1 VPRPLLDLVMVVAA
15 FFALT
20 TLGWGHGDELR
31 DQPPPVQADFV
42 PPAPGTYTLHPI
54 MRAPGGVVVD
64 LDGRSRRLA
73 EFTTGKITLL
83 SFVYTRCS
91 DAWGCPL
98 AYRVFDAVGA
108 AVERSP
114 ALRSRVRL
122 VTLSFDP
129 RHDTPTVMRQYA
141 GEQASRGI
149 DWRFLTTRSERS
161 LIPLL
166 EGFGQDVRAQGPGQP
181 DETSQLTHIL
191 KVFLIDPRG
200 VVREIY
206 STAYLYPEV
215 VLADIETLRLEL
227 GPREDAPA
235 RRAIGARVTH

>member
-1 VPRPLLDLVMVVAA
+1 VLVVAT
-15 FFALT
+15 FLALT
-20 TLGWGHGDELR
+20 APGWGHGDELR
-31 DQPPPVQADFV
+31 DQPPPVKADFV
-42 PPAPGTYTLHPI
+42 PPAPGTYTLQSI
-54 MRAPGGVVVD
+54 MRAPTGVVVD

-114 ALRSRVRL
+114 GLRSRVRL

-129 RHDTPTVMRQYA
+129 RHDTPAVMRQYA
-141 GEQASRGI
+141 GEQASRGV
-149 DWRFLTTRSERS
+149 DWRFLTTRTERS
-161 LIPLL
+161 LVPLL
-166 EGFGQDVRAQGPGQP
+166 EGFGQDVRAEGRGGPA
-181 DETSQLTHIL
+181 ETGQLTHIL

-215 VLADIETLRLEL
+215 VLADIETLRLEF
-227 GPREDAPA
+227 GPGEDAY
-235 RRAIGARVTH
+235 R

>member
-1 VPRPLLDLVMVVAA
+1 VPRPLLDLVLLVATCL
-15 FFALT
+15 ALT
-20 TLGWGHGDELR
+20 TPGWGHGDELR
-31 DQPPPVQADFV
+31 DQPPPVQAEFV
-42 PPAPGTYTLHPI
+42 PPVPGTYTLHPI
-54 MRAPGGVVVD
+54 MQAPGGVVVD

-83 SFVYTRCS
+83 SFVYTRCA

-98 AYRVFDAVGA
+98 AYRVFDAVGT

-114 ALRSRVRL
+114 TLRSRVRL

-129 RHDTPTVMRQYA
+129 GHDTPAVMRQYA

-149 DWRFLTTRSERS
+149 EWHFLTTASTRA
-161 LIPLL
+161 LVPLL
-166 EGFGQDVRAQGPGQP
+166 EGFGQDVRVAPSRRPDGPGP
-181 DETSQLTHIL
+181 LSHVL

-200 VVREIY
+200 IVREIY

-215 VLADIETLRLEL
+215 VFADIETLRLEF
-227 GPREDAPA
+227 GPREDAD
-235 RRAIGARVTH
+235 R

>member
-1 VPRPLLDLVMVVAA
+1 VPRPLLDLVVSVATVL
-15 FFALT
+15 ALAT
-20 TLGWGHGDELR
+20 SGWGHGDELR
-31 DQPPPVQADFV
+31 DRPPPVKADFV

-54 MRAPGGVVVD
+54 MRAPSGAVLD
-64 LDGRSRRLA
+64 LHGHSRRLA

-108 AVERSP
+108 AVERSV

-129 RHDTPTVMRQYA
+129 GHDTPAVMRQYA
-141 GEQASRGI
+141 GEQASRGL
-149 DWRFLTTRSERS
+149 DWRFLTTRSEHA
-161 LIPLL
+161 LAPLL
-166 EGFGQDVRAQGPGQP
+166 AGFGQDVRAPATGRP
-181 DETSQLTHIL
+181 DEASPLTHIL

-215 VLADIETLRLEL
+215 VLADIETLRLEF
-227 GPREDAPA
+227 R
-235 RRAIGARVTH
+235 

>member
-1 VPRPLLDLVMVVAA
+1 MLRPLLASAVLVAA
-15 FFALT
+15 VT
-20 TLGWGHGDELR
+20 TLPGPGWGHGDELR
-31 DQPPPVQADFV
+31 DQPPPAKADFT
-42 PPAPGTYTLHPI
+42 PPTPGSYALLPI
-54 MRAPGGVVVD
+54 MRAPSGPVVD
-64 LDGRSRRLA
+64 LEGRSRRLV

-108 AVERSP
+108 AVERAP
-114 ALRSRVRL
+114 GLRSHVRL

-129 RHDTPTVMRQYA
+129 RHDTPAVMRQYA
-141 GEQASRGI
+141 GDQASRGI
-149 DWRFLTTRSERS
+149 DWQFLTTRSERV
-161 LIPLL
+161 LVPLL
-166 EGFGQDVRAQGPGQP
+166 DGFGQDVRVVPGDRP
-181 DETSQLTHIL
+181 GESIRLTHVH

-215 VLADIETLRLEL
+215 VLADIETLRLEATS
-227 GPREDAPA
+227 GEKATAVRTGD
-235 RRAIGARVTH
+235 RVGR